1 MCKQDNPSDGAFGSG
16 GVYPSLPFLCRVEL
30 VYCLCAVYGLEYAP
44 RGVLYAACAPSIPTL
59 RMAQVPHPPQ
69 LHAPTRLCRAPN
81 PLNSFALGLARG
93 YRLLLRRQACG
104 LGRLFSQFGF
114 ARGCLLPSNALGTS
128 LLCYPRGLVKGDAA
142 DGLLRIL
149 PLEGRRKHK
158 GQAHQNCFRG
168 RPSLELQHRLHV
180 VHKACLP
187 RCDKCASVRAFA
199 DNTRTYSPCATTS
212 KARMTRNIHHHR
224 GTISVAAMRR
234 GTLRRAPRQ
243 FLSPPPG

>member
-1 MCKQDNPSDGAFGSG
+1 MPSGAGI
-16 GVYPSLPFLCRVEL
+16 R
-30 VYCLCAVYGLEYAP
+30 LCAVYGLEYAP

-59 RMAQVPHPPQ
+59 RVAQVPHPPQ

-81 PLNSFALGLARG
+81 PLNSFALGLARS

-114 ARGCLLPSNALGTS
+114 ARGCLLPSNALRTS
-128 LLCYPRGLVKGDAA
+128 LLCYPRGLMKGDAA
-142 DGLLRIL
+142 DGLLRVL

-158 GQAHQNCFRG
+158 GQAYQNCFCG
-168 RPSLELQHRLHV
+168 RPCLELQHRLHV

-199 DNTRTYSPCATTS
+199 DTRTYSPCATTS

-224 GTISVAAMRR
+224 GTISVAAMRS
-234 GTLRRAPRQ
+234 GTLRR
-243 FLSPPPG
+243 SPTGLTSTRWGYVKPGF